1 LSDLKINISDQ
12 NEAIA
17 ILTNLPNLHFLNGKS
32 TKEEGTGLDIED
44 RDIDQF
50 SLNNE
55 IENFNV
61 KILFFKFKFFC
72 NLGNIQQNK

>member
-17 ILTNLPNLHFLNGKS
+17 ILTNLPKLQYLNGKS

-61 KILFFKFKFFC
+61 KFLILKLK
-72 NLGNIQQNK
+72 LI